1 MHILSGLTGYA
12 GFDWDAGNR
21 AKCRKHGLSTA
32 QIEQLFETAI
42 AVLPDSA
49 HSEEEPRFRAIG
61 RGRDGRAV
69 FVVFTM
75 RRRGED
81 WLIRP
86 ISARYMHRKEIA
98 SYEKENP
105 DLQGR

>member
-1 MHILSGLTGYA
+1 MVKLAKFS

-21 AKCRKHGLSTA
+21 SKCRKHGLSVA
-32 QIEQLFETAI
+32 QIERLFESSV
-42 AVLPDSA
+42 AVLPDVG
-49 HSEEEPRFRAIG
+49 HSQREPRFRAIG
-61 RGRDGRAV
+61 RDANGRAV

-75 RRRGED
+75 RQRAGAL
-81 WLIRP
+81 LIRP

-105 DLQGR
+105 ELQNG